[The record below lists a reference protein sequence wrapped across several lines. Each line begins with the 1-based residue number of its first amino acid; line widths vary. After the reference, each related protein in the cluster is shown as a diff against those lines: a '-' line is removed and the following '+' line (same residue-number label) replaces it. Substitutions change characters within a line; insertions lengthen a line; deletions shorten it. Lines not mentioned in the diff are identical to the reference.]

1 MLVVGTKPS
10 QHAAHQDLAGYG
22 GHDPVLSIR
31 IKVLMLL
38 VDLRWRAHEQ
48 ADR

>member
-22 GHDPVLSIR
+22 GHDFVLSIR
-31 IKVLMLL
+31 IKVLMTAGRSTLA
-38 VDLRWRAHEQ
+38 RP
-48 ADR
+48 